1 MRVLI
6 NNIKFGIRQ
15 LRKNPGF
22 TIVAILTLGLG
33 IGATTTLFGVFKELV
48 LDPFPYSNPEQITYV
63 WSNEGQPLSAPDFL
77 DIHEQNTSFS
87 DIGAYSPTRLTVGA
101 ESPEVGYAARCTAG
115 VLRTFGMSPILG
127 RWLDE
132 ADEQPGAEPVAVIS
146 HSLWMRIFGG
156 EADVVGRMVRL
167 DSRET
172 KIVGVLPENF
182 EFHSPWYT
190 GCDYEIWVPLT
201 LENQGR
207 NNHWLLC
214 VGRLKHD
221 VTLDAANAEIKAIG
235 ARLAQ
240 TYPDTNLHKPFL
252 VRSLREQITQRT
264 ARLSYL
270 LFGAVGL
277 LLLVACAN
285 VASMLLARGTQRQ
298 SEFGVRFA
306 LGAARSNVIFL
317 LLTEGLMLSL
327 LGSIVGIVF
336 ATYGL
341 KAMQYLIP
349 PLLAIGARRAALQM
363 NGTVLLFSLGLA
375 LVTTLLFGILPAFT
389 AARTSVVE
397 TLKGGGRSQTG
408 SRIRHRYLRHLVIAQ
423 IALSVVLSN
432 TAVLLSASY
441 LEIMQSSRD
450 LDTNRVLTAE
460 ITLQGQRYVQ
470 DEARQQFW
478 DQFFERVRSIPSVQH
493 VAITTKMPLEGGINS
508 HVLIEGQ
515 VYDPTIVR
523 PLVENSLVSPDYF
536 AVMRAPVL
544 RGRPPGPEDAQGDL
558 VGVAVNRTLADTFWP
573 GEDPIGKR
581 ISSDSAEPWFS
592 AKVVGV
598 VGDISQWGAEHA
610 VMPELYFPYAC
621 RNEMGVMLV
630 VRATGNSR
638 NLVPLLR
645 QELAALDSSLPLA
658 NIRTMKD
665 VVSTSVSSRRL
676 YTQLINV
683 FMGTALILTVIGV
696 YGTLSYNVLQR
707 KRDIG
712 VRIAIGA
719 LSRHILNFVLRQ
731 AGCWVIAGL
740 LIGFTFTA
748 ALSLLLR
755 SLVFNISPLS
765 PISLLIGLGL
775 VVGSACLACVLPA
788 IRAAKVDPI
797 EALRYE

>member
-1 MRVLI
+1 MTILNDV
-6 NNIKFGIRQ
+6 KYGIRQ
-15 LRKNPGF
+15 LQKNPGV

-48 LDPFPYSNPEQITYV
+48 LDPFPYPNPEKITYV

-77 DIHEQNTSFS
+77 DIYEQNTSFS
-87 DIGAYSPTRLTVGA
+87 DIGAYSPTRLTIGI
-101 ESPEVGYAARCTAG
+101 ESPEAGYATRCTAG

-127 RWLDE
+127 RWLDKV
-132 ADEQPGAEPVAVIS
+132 DEQPGAESVAVIS

-167 DSRET
+167 DGQET

-182 EFHSPWYT
+182 EFHSPWYA
-190 GCDYEIWVPLT
+190 GYDCEIWVPLT
-201 LENQGR
+201 LEKRDRG
-207 NNHWLLC
+207 NHWLLC
-214 VGRLKHD
+214 VGRLKQD
-221 VTLDAANAEIKAIG
+221 VTLGSANAEIKAIG
-235 ARLAQ
+235 TRLAQ
-240 TYPDTNLHKPFL
+240 AYPDSNLHKPFL

-264 ARLSYL
+264 SRLTYL

-306 LGAARSNVIFL
+306 LGAARSNVMSL
-317 LLTEGLMLSL
+317 LLTECLMLAL
-327 LGSIVGIVF
+327 LGSIAGVVF
-336 ATYGL
+336 AKYGL
-341 KAMQYLIP
+341 KVMQYLIP

-363 NGTVLLFSLGLA
+363 DGTILLFSLGLA

-397 TLKGGGRSQTG
+397 TLKSGGRSQTG
-408 SRIRHRYLRHLVIAQ
+408 SRIRHRYLCHLVIAQ
-423 IALSVVLSN
+423 IALTVVLSN

-441 LEIMQSSRD
+441 LKVMQSHQD
-450 LDTNRVLTAE
+450 LDTDRVLTAE

-470 DEARQQFW
+470 GEARQQFW
-478 DQFFERVRSIPSVQH
+478 DQFFERVRGIPSIQH

-515 VYDPTIVR
+515 VYDPTVVR
-523 PLVENSLVSPDYF
+523 PLVENSLISPGYF
-536 AVMRAPVL
+536 AAMGAPVL
-544 RGRPPGPEDAQGDL
+544 RGRPPGPEDAQGDF

-573 GEDPIGKR
+573 GENPLGKR
-581 ISSDSAEPWFS
+581 IFDNSAEPWFK

-598 VGDISQWGAEHA
+598 VGDISQWGAEHE
-610 VMPELYFPYAC
+610 VIPELYFPYAR
-621 RNEMGVMLV
+621 RNEAGVMLV

-645 QELAALDSSLPLA
+645 EELAALDSSLPLS

-665 VVSTSVSSRRL
+665 VVATSVSSRRL

-683 FMGTALILTVIGV
+683 FMGTALMLTVVGI

-719 LSRHILNFVLRQ
+719 LSRHILNFILHQ
-731 AGCWVIAGL
+731 AGLWVLAGL
-740 LIGFTFTA
+740 LIGLTFTLV
-748 ALSLLLR
+748 LSLVLS

-765 PISLLIGLGL
+765 SISLLAGLGL
-775 VVGSACLACVLPA
+775 VVGSACLACILPA
-788 IRAAKVDPI
+788 LRAARVDPM